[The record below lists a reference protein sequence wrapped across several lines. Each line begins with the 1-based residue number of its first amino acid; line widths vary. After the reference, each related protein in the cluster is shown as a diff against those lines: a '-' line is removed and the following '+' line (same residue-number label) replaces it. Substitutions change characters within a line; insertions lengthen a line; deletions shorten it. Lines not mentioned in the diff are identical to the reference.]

1 MIMTSG
7 DGQGVHGRSII
18 RLIVTESNNK
28 GKKELVLCGNVLLM
42 ERGMITYL
50 IVLFLF

>member
-7 DGQGVHGRSII
+7 DGQVVQGRSII